1 AVRRFLAGGASV
13 ACLDRDGE
21 ALTQLDG
28 IAAAARL
35 VADVTDSSAVL
46 HAVEQ
51 AAAQMGGIDGVVN
64 SAGIDLVA
72 GVESM
77 TDEAW
82 ERLMAVNLAGPMKVC
97 RAAVPHLRQAGGGTI
112 VNVSSG

>member
-1 AVRRFLAGGASV
+1 
-13 ACLDRDGE
+13 RDGE

-112 VNVSSG
+112 VNVSSGAGLSPLRQRSAYCA